1 MIQYARI
8 IHVSFVNTGLG
19 DGMRFDGKVAIVTG
33 SSDGIG
39 RAAALLLAREGGQLV
54 LNARGQERLEAAR
67 AAVQALG
74 KAPLLVA
81 GDVGQRPVAERLVQ
95 ETLQRF
101 GRVDVLVNNAGGG
114 TNLRVLEE
122 VTDEDWDHTLNV
134 NLRSAFLL
142 CRAVAPAMKQ
152 QRSGRIV
159 NVSSLAGRNVSRLS
173 GPQYSSAKAG
183 MLGLTRHLAQDL
195 GPFGITVNAVAPGPT
210 LVERVAE
217 KWAQRP
223 EEERA
228 RLLAN
233 IPLGRLARPE
243 EVATVI
249 AFLASDD
256 AAYVTGVT
264 IDVNGGSFMS

>member
-1 MIQYARI
+1 
-8 IHVSFVNTGLG
+8 
-19 DGMRFDGKVAIVTG
+19 MRFDGKVAIVTG

-39 RAAALLLAREGGQLV
+39 KATALLFAREGGQV
-54 LNARGQERLEAAR
+54 ILNARGPERLEAAR
-67 AAVQALG
+67 TAIQTVG
-74 KAPLLVA
+74 KPPLVVA
-81 GDVGQRPVAERLVQ
+81 GDVGQRAVAERLVE
-95 ETLQRF
+95 ETLQQF

-114 TNLRVLEE
+114 TDLRVLEE
-122 VTDEDWDHTLNV
+122 VTDEDWERTLHS
-134 NLRSAFLL
+134 NLGSAFLL
-142 CRAVAPAMKQ
+142 CRAITPAMKQ
-152 QRSGRIV
+152 RRFGRIV

-183 MLGLTRHLAQDL
+183 LLGLTRHLAQDL
-195 GPFGITVNAVAPGPT
+195 GPYGITVNAVAPGPT
-210 LVERVAE
+210 LVERGAK

-223 EEERA
+223 EAERA